1 MHDDGDDVV
10 VRADRA
16 GKSFRGGLRRRP
28 VVAVADATIDVRR
41 GEMLAFIGPN
51 GAGKST
57 MLRMLVGLVFPTSG
71 SVELFG
77 RPVREG
83 LTAGRV
89 GYLGERQALYGHL
102 APEAALELAGAL
114 AGLPRAARH
123 RAAEELMAR
132 LGLEPARGRPARRL
146 SKGTRQRLAL
156 AVALVGQPRLLVLDE
171 PASGLDPLAARD
183 LRALLLE
190 VRASGTTVIQSTH
203 ELAEVEAT
211 CDRVAVMLGGRLTRV
226 GTPQALGPLADLLAR
241 EAAA

>member
-1 MHDDGDDVV
+1 MHDDEDDVIA
-10 VRADRA
+10 RADRA
-16 GKSFRGGLRRRP
+16 GKTFRAGIGRRP
-28 VVAVADATIDVRR
+28 VVAVAEASFEVRR

-57 MLRMLVGLVFPTSG
+57 VLRMLVGLVFPTSG

-77 RPVREG
+77 GGVREG
-83 LTAGRV
+83 LAGGRV

-102 APEAALELAGAL
+102 APEAALDLAGAL
-114 AGLPRAARH
+114 AGLEPPARRRAVAQ
-123 RAAEELMAR
+123 LMAR
-132 LGLEPARGRPARRL
+132 LGLEASRGRPARRL
-146 SKGTRQRLAL
+146 SKGMRQRLAL

-190 VRASGTTVIQSTH
+190 LRAAGTTIIQSTH

-211 CDRVAVMLGGRLTRV
+211 CDRVAVMMGGRLTRV
-226 GTPQALGPLADLLAR
+226 GTPQALGPLHELLAR